1 MYKEKI
7 IDVLTGEET
16 LRDYTATEI
25 AELEAIKAQR
35 EALQVQADAEQATKD
50 AAKQAVLDKL
60 GLSVD
65 EVAALLG

>member
-16 LRDYTATEI
+16 LRDYTVTEI

-35 EALQVQADAEQATKD
+35 EALRVQVDAEQAAKD
-50 AAKQAVLDKL
+50 AAKQTVLDKL
-60 GLSVD
+60 GLSAD
-65 EVAALLG
+65 EVQALLG